1 MGLRLCVCVWILN
14 YKKSDSINKRGES
27 ALDTVELSAPVDG
40 AGQQRRED
48 MGLFPVAT
56 VLFVTSNL
64 TFWNSHWNT
73 YWALFFWLT

>member
-40 AGQQRRED
+40 AEETGGN
-48 MGLFPVAT
+48 GLISSSDGVICD
-56 VLFVTSNL
+56 V
-64 TFWNSHWNT
+64 
-73 YWALFFWLT
+73 